1 MYLADVHFIWD
12 DVEESFISQGP
23 IGIASLDKK
32 QVFKYVKGKIEM
44 VKSRSADI
52 LRIYIEL
59 DPGTWYFFEHKL
71 GIMNITATDQ
81 DFINTLTELK
91 DDKRKVKDEAGDKFV
106 FQLVASKKKRNDFV
120 DRFPDLN

>member
-1 MYLADVHFIWD
+1 M
-12 DVEESFISQGP
+12 
-23 IGIASLDKK
+23 
-32 QVFKYVKGKIEM
+32 
-44 VKSRSADI
+44 
-52 LRIYIEL
+52 
-59 DPGTWYFFEHKL
+59 
-71 GIMNITATDQ
+71 MNITATDQ